1 MNVLIFVFLQYL
13 YLNMIEI
20 NRAEYI
26 ARINKV
32 MDYLDNHI
40 DQPVNLEILAKIAC
54 FSPYHFHR
62 IFSILTEETLNSF
75 VLRIR
80 LEKAAQMLQYH
91 KEMTVGEIAQN
102 CGFTSISLFSRT
114 FHKHAGMTANTFR
127 KTRKSALTKDGNS
140 YDNNG
145 DLLSKKKKYLS
156 ESIDINKLIFPDAE
170 IAVKRMPEM
179 KVIYC
184 RHKGAF
190 YKIGH
195 AYNTVM
201 EWATKHHLLNFPI
214 TKLITVYHD
223 TPGITQM
230 KNVRQSACITIEKD
244 IKVSGEIGK
253 MVIPSS
259 KYAVGRFEIGMNEFE
274 KAWNTMSFWIVENN
288 YSLGQGNDYE
298 IYYDGYQSSA
308 SKFILDICIPVN

>member
-1 MNVLIFVFLQYL
+1 MRMMDNKQ
-13 YLNMIEI
+13 
-20 NRAEYI
+20 EYI
-26 ARINKV
+26 ARVNKV
-32 MDYLDNHI
+32 MDYLENHI
-40 DQPVNLEILAKIAC
+40 DQPVNLEKLAQIAC

-62 IFSILTEETLNSF
+62 IFSVLTGETLNSF
-75 VLRIR
+75 ILRIR
-80 LEKAAQMLQYH
+80 LEKASQLLQYH
-91 KEMTVGEIAQN
+91 KKMTVGEIAQS

-114 FHKHAGMTANTFR
+114 FRKHVGMTANTFR

-145 DLLSKKKKYLS
+145 DLLSKRKQSLS
-156 ESIDINKLIFPDAE
+156 ESIDINNLIFPDAK
-170 IAVKRMPEM
+170 ITVKRMPEM

-201 EWATKHHLLNFPI
+201 EWAANHNLLDFPT

-223 TPGITQM
+223 TPGIAEM
-230 KNVRQSACITIEKD
+230 KNVRQSACVTVEKD

-253 MVIPSS
+253 MVIQAG
-259 KYAVGRFEIGMNEFE
+259 KYAVGHFEIGMNEFE

-288 YSLGQGNDYE
+288 HSLGQGNDYE
-298 IYYDGYQSSA
+298 IYYDGYQSFD